1 MRGLPDVG
9 GLTLALAVTDLAT
22 GRTVGEPVAMRRDAD
37 DVHHAELAP
46 LPPGDYRLEVAAVGD
61 SEGLVD
67 DVHGLVCVVSDSE
80 PDG

>member
-1 MRGLPDVG
+1 
-9 GLTLALAVTDLAT
+9 
-22 GRTVGEPVAMRRDAD
+22 MRRDAD

-67 DVHGLVCVVSDSE
+67 AVHGLVCVVSDSE